1 MRIVIFRSFRTR
13 QWYFRIVGGNNR
25 IVAQSEGYKRKAS
38 AIKTAEAIR
47 DNLFFKP
54 IEVRK

>member
-1 MRIVIFRSFRTR
+1 MRIVIFRSALYR
-13 QWYFRIVGGNNR
+13 QWYFRIVAANNR

-47 DNLFFKP
+47 ADCLFCP
-54 IEVRK
+54 IEVE